1 MRKFILSV
9 LMSSIMFGGY
19 FSDNFLKFST
29 VYGSASLSSPYQ
41 PKETIKFTGS
51 EIEEETEDVGY
62 DYNLSFGI
70 RKIARFGYE
79 QKLKNFYDGSERVG
93 NENVT
98 VGAVPGWEYLFKY
111 SKVRQFGNEFNETE
125 YWLRYVGSWF
135 ALKGQYSE
143 FGEEG
148 LTYGQI
154 DLKHRKE
161 LGGFDFTS
169 GLSFRGHP
177 VVISPEINWVEEFG
191 DAWWELAYY
200 MDYTDEWYWVDEE
213 NGIGDYYWYNSEGE
227 LITDTD
233 IFFYENLFEG
243 IANEYH
249 DSFIIDHGW
258 QWEASAAIGVDY
270 YKYTD
275 KLWFHA
281 WGTIL
286 PLHYGVT
293 EFADVKDRGIDH
305 DVGIIFGWKATPHIG
320 IFTEGR
326 HLSYFSVGE
335 EKSEHYELKAGLNY
349 MFF

>member
-1 MRKFILSV
+1 MEL
-9 LMSSIMFGGY
+9 
-19 FSDNFLKFST
+19 FL
-29 VYGSASLSSPYQ
+29 
-41 PKETIKFTGS
+41 
-51 EIEEETEDVGY
+51 
-62 DYNLSFGI
+62 
-70 RKIARFGYE
+70 
-79 QKLKNFYDGSERVG
+79 VG
-93 NENVT
+93 NI
-98 VGAVPGWEYLFKY
+98 YL
-111 SKVRQFGNEFNETE
+111 SILILDNLVLPFNEQE

-148 LTYGQI
+148 LTYGQF

-169 GLSFRGHP
+169 GISFRGHP
-177 VVISPEINWVEEFG
+177 VVINPEINWVEEFG

-233 IFFYENLFEG
+233 MFFYENLFEG
-243 IANEYH
+243 IANDYH

-258 QWEASAAIGVDY
+258 QWEASTAIGVDY

-275 KLWFHA
+275 KWWLHA

-286 PLHYGVT
+286 PFHYGVT
-293 EFADVKDRGIDH
+293 EFANVENRGIDH

-326 HLSYFSVGE
+326 HLNYFSTDLI
-335 EKSEHYELKAGLNY
+335 KCIHYEFKAGLNY